1 VAQVTDLAP
10 AGELSPAQRRFV
22 DDIGQAFARYGL
34 PLTIGRV
41 FGLLLINNE
50 PLSLDDMAA
59 QLQVSKTA
67 TSVAA
72 RDLERIGAV
81 RRLATPGSRRIV
93 YEADDTMEPIIEAQ
107 FARMRHMLMLLQR
120 SDGILPPG
128 RAMQRLRNL
137 QELYEFS
144 LRESVRILERWRE
157 RTVRR

>member
-50 PLSLDDMAA
+50 PLSLDEMAA
-59 QLQVSKTA
+59 QLKVSKTG

-72 RDLERIGAV
+72 RDLERIGVV
-81 RRLATPGSRRIV
+81 RRLATPGSRRIL
-93 YEADDTMEPIIEAQ
+93 YEADDNMEPIVEAQ
-107 FARMRHMLMLLQR
+107 FARMRYMLTLLQR
-120 SDGILPPG
+120 SDGIAPPG
-128 RAMQRLRNL
+128 RALQRMRNL

-144 LRESVRILERWRE
+144 LRESDSILERWRE
-157 RTVRR
+157 RTTRQ